1 MANSVEMRD
10 ISMSFGT
17 NQVLRGVNLTIES
30 GKVTALLGAN
40 GAGKSTLI
48 KILSGLYPNHGGT
61 VTVNGDPAI
70 LSYPREAKR
79 QGIQTVHQRID
90 EAVVPGLSVAENL
103 LFEKISSRDS
113 GRVGSLRSLL
123 PEAREVAAS
132 LGLDWSNRFLR
143 KDVYELDIADQQL
156 LTLARA
162 VHDKPKLLVLDEPTS
177 ALSTKEVDDLMAVIR
192 QMRDSGVGILYVSHR
207 LGEID
212 MIADEL
218 VVLRDGV
225 IRGEQSKPFDWNEAL
240 TLMLGE
246 ETREDI
252 EQKLDLRGGDEIL
265 HLSGVQLFPRSQ
277 KFDLGI
283 RSGEV
288 TGVIGL
294 LGSGKTEIA
303 ETLYGARTNVADLMT
318 LDGQEFRPRHPATA
332 IKNGVYLV
340 PEDRAKESMFSEWSI
355 AKTVALPFLHLASR
369 GLVVQPQRER
379 EMGQG
384 VIDEFSVVAQSPDQ
398 PVDALSGGNQQKVIV
413 GRWLQRDPRLLILD
427 EPFRGVDI
435 GARRTIALKASALA
449 ESGKAVIV
457 LTSEVDELLEVAD
470 RVIVLVDGVPVLD
483 TYLSETSRE
492 DIVQSMSQVGQ
503 E

>member
-1 MANSVEMRD
+1 MTSSVQMKD
-10 ISMSFGT
+10 ISMAFGA

-61 VTVNGDPAI
+61 VLVDGAEAS
-70 LSYPREAKR
+70 LAYPRMAKQ

-90 EAVVPGLSVAENL
+90 EAIVPGLSVAENL
-103 LFEKISSRDS
+103 LFEKISSRES
-113 GRVGSLRSLL
+113 GRVGSVSSLL
-123 PEAREVAAS
+123 PEARVIAAS
-132 LGLDWSNRFLR
+132 LSLDWNDRFLR
-143 KDVYELDIADQQL
+143 RDAYELDIADQQL

-162 VHDKPKLLVLDEPTS
+162 VHNKPKLLVLDEPTS
-177 ALSTKEVDDLMAVIR
+177 ALSAKEVDNLMEVIR
-192 QMRDSGVGILYVSHR
+192 NLRESGVGILYVSHR

-212 MIADEL
+212 LIAEEL

-240 TLMLGE
+240 TLMLGQ
-246 ETREDI
+246 ETRDDI
-252 EQKLDLRGGDEIL
+252 QNNSDLRGSDEII
-265 HLSGVQLFPRSQ
+265 HLRGVQLFPRSP

-283 RSGEV
+283 RAGEV

-303 ETLYGARTNVADLMT
+303 ETLFGARSKVAESMS
-318 LDGQEFRPRHPATA
+318 LDGAPYAPKHPTQA
-332 IKNGVYLV
+332 IKKGVYLV

-355 AKTVALPFLHLASR
+355 ARTVALPFLQLASR
-369 GLVVQPQRER
+369 GWMIEPAQEKVLGRE
-379 EMGQG
+379 
-384 VIDEFSVVAQSPDQ
+384 VIDEFGVVAEGPEQ

-435 GARRTIALKASALA
+435 GARRTIANKASELA
-449 ESGKAVIV
+449 ESGGAVIV

-470 RVIVLVDGVPVLD
+470 RVIVLVDGAPVLD
-483 TYLSETSRE
+483 TYLADTSRE
-492 DIVQSMSQVGQ
+492 EIVQSMSQVA
-503 E
+503 

>member
-1 MANSVEMRD
+1 MTSSVQMKD
-10 ISMSFGT
+10 ISMAFGA
-17 NQVLRGVNLTIES
+17 NQVLRGVNLTIEA

-48 KILSGLYPNHGGT
+48 KVLSGLYPNHGGT
-61 VTVNGDPAI
+61 VLVDGAEAS
-70 LSYPREAKR
+70 LAYPRIAKQ

-90 EAVVPGLSVAENL
+90 EAIVPGLSVAENL

-113 GRVGSLRSLL
+113 GRVGSVSSLL
-123 PEAREVAAS
+123 PEARDIAAS
-132 LGLDWSNRFLR
+132 LSLDWNDRFLR
-143 KDVYELDIADQQL
+143 KDAYELDIADQQL

-162 VHDKPKLLVLDEPTS
+162 VHNRPKLLVLDEPTS
-177 ALSTKEVDDLMAVIR
+177 ALSAKEVDNLMDVIR
-192 QMRDSGVGILYVSHR
+192 NLRESGVGILYVSHR

-212 MIADEL
+212 LISDEL

-240 TLMLGE
+240 TLMLGQ
-246 ETREDI
+246 ETRDDI
-252 EQKLDLRGGDEIL
+252 QNNTDLRGSEEIV
-265 HLSGVQLFPRSQ
+265 HLQGVQLFPRSP
-277 KFDLGI
+277 KFDLRI
-283 RSGEV
+283 RTGEV

-303 ETLYGARTNVADLMT
+303 ETLFGARTKTADSMAL
-318 LDGQEFRPRHPATA
+318 GGEPFNPKHPTQA
-332 IKNGVYLV
+332 IKKGVYLV

-355 AKTVALPFLHLASR
+355 ARTVALPFLQLASR
-369 GLVVQPQRER
+369 GWIIEPAKEKTMGRE
-379 EMGQG
+379 
-384 VIDEFSVVAQSPDQ
+384 VIDEFGVVAQGPEQ

-435 GARRTIALKASALA
+435 GARRTIAKKASELA
-449 ESGKAVIV
+449 ESGGAVIV

-470 RVIVLVDGVPVLD
+470 RVIVLVDGAPILD
-483 TYLSETSRE
+483 TYLADTSRE
-492 DIVQSMSQVGQ
+492 EIVQSMSQVA
-503 E
+503 